1 MVSGDPTKDLSRAP
15 NGQHRPGEV
24 NGKLHSSRFG
34 SEGRAQERAGSV
46 GGGGRFGRNGVG
58 SREPPEPDVENYVRK
73 ATVLAR
79 IFILETN

>member
-1 MVSGDPTKDLSRAP
+1 MVSGDPTRDLSRAP
-15 NGQHRPGEV
+15 DGQHRPGEV

-34 SEGRAQERAGSV
+34 SEGRAQEGAGS
-46 GGGGRFGRNGVG
+46 GRGRFGRNGMG

-79 IFILETN
+79 IFISETN